1 MDKIA
6 IIGMGLIGTSL
17 GLALKTV
24 QLKDVQL
31 VGVDLE
37 RSRANKAHKMG
48 AIDKVEG
55 NIPTAV
61 QDAEIVFIATPVMA
75 MKDVMET
82 IAHRLKDG
90 ALVTDTG
97 GTKRDVLQWA
107 KEKLPSRVDFVGGH
121 PMAGKETP
129 GPQNATADLFQ
140 GKAYCIVPGAD
151 ASQKSV
157 RVLMDLVSSFGA
169 RPYFIDPGEHDSF
182 VAAVSHLPFITSA
195 ALVGCTSKS
204 PQWDDINKL
213 ASSGFR
219 DVTRLASGDPIMHRD
234 VCVTNRESITHW
246 IGEMIRELERIKA
259 VVSKENNNQELNE
272 LFEKAFVEREKWLMG
287 APSLVEAKMAADR
300 PKPPGFTD
308 MFFGEKI
315 SKKLFHGDEGKG
327 GKERKG

>member
-17 GLALKTV
+17 GLALKSV
-24 QLKDVQL
+24 ELKNVQL

-48 AIDKVEG
+48 AIDKVEST
-55 NIPTAV
+55 IAAAA

-82 IAHRLKDG
+82 MAHRLKEG

-107 KEKLPSRVDFVGGH
+107 KEILPPKVDFIGGH

-129 GPQNATADLFQ
+129 GPQNASADLFQ
-140 GKAYCIVPGAD
+140 GKAYCIVPGAG

-157 RVLMDLVSSFGA
+157 QVLMDMVSSFGA
-169 RPYFIDPGEHDSF
+169 KPYFIDPGEHDSF
-182 VAAVSHLPFITSA
+182 VAAVSHLPFIASA

-204 PQWDDINKL
+204 PQWDDISKL

-234 VCVTNRESITHW
+234 VCVTNRESVTHW
-246 IGEMIRELERIKA
+246 IGELIRELERIKA

-272 LFEKAFVEREKWLMG
+272 LFEKVFVEREKWLMG
-287 APSLVEAKMAADR
+287 VPSLEDKVAADR
-300 PKPPGFTD
+300 PKPPTFTE

-315 SKKLFHGDEGKG
+315 SKKLFGTDEAKG
-327 GKERKG
+327 GRERKG

>member
-1 MDKIA
+1 MDKIT

-17 GLALKTV
+17 GLALKSIG
-24 QLKDVQL
+24 LKDVQL
-31 VGVDLE
+31 VGIDLE
-37 RSRANKAHKMG
+37 RSRSNKAHKMG

-55 NIPTAV
+55 NIPSAV
-61 QDAEIVFIATPVMA
+61 QDAEIVFIATPVGA

-82 IAHRLKDG
+82 IAHRLKEG

-107 KEKLPSRVDFVGGH
+107 KETLPSKVDFVGGH

-129 GPQNATADLFQ
+129 GPENASADLFQ
-140 GKAYCIVPGAD
+140 GKAYCIVPSAG
-151 ASQKSV
+151 ASQKGV

-169 RPYFIDPGEHDSF
+169 KPYFIDPGEHDSF
-182 VAAVSHLPFITSA
+182 VAAVSHLPFIASA

-204 PQWDDINKL
+204 PQWDDISKL

-219 DVTRLASGDPIMHRD
+219 DVTRLASGDPTMHRD
-234 VCVTNRESITHW
+234 VCMTNRESITYW
-246 IGEMIRELERIKA
+246 IGEMIRELERIK
-259 VVSKENNNQELNE
+259 VIVSKDNNNQELND

-287 APSLVEAKMAADR
+287 MPSLEDKMAADR
-300 PKPPGFTD
+300 PKPPGFTE

-315 SKKLFHGDEGKG
+315 SKKLFGPDEARG